1 MLAAA
6 SPYLAS
12 LVRDTA
18 ETGQTL
24 SLVGISHA
32 QVTQASDWPAWVTC
46 LSLVHFQALLV
57 VQFMY
62 RGVLERLSEP
72 EIDQVMIIIMMMMI
86 IMIMMMIFVSC
97 WRL

>member
-18 ETGQTL
+18 ETSQTL

-32 QVTQASDWPAWVTC
+32 QVTQASDWPARATC
-46 LSLVHFQALLV
+46 LSLVYFQALLV

-72 EIDQVMIIIMMMMI
+72 EIDQVMIMLTRPGVQQCQDQGLV
-86 IMIMMMIFVSC
+86 FC
-97 WRL
+97 P

>member
-72 EIDQVMIIIMMMMI
+72 EIDQVRIMMITKIMTMTMTMI
-86 IMIMMMIFVSC
+86 VSC